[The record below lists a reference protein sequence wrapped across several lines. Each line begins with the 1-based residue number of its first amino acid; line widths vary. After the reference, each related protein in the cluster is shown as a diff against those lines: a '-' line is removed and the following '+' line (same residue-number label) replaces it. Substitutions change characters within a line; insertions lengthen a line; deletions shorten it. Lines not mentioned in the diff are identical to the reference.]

1 MMNFSF
7 NGFNSY
13 PVDSNQR
20 AYQSNPY
27 NSPINFQMPGFNEQ
41 DSQIQKHKQNADLI
55 DTEKVIPMI
64 NISGKNNNFI
74 TDNNNRMYNPF
85 IQDNQRNQISVN
97 DKINVEDVIEDK
109 KQSISNKIIFNPF
122 DVQFEEPVVKL
133 F

>member
-1 MMNFSF
+1 MINFSF

-27 NSPINFQMPGFNEQ
+27 NSPINFQMPGFN
-41 DSQIQKHKQNADLI
+41 DLGSQIQKPKQNTDLI
-55 DTEKVIPMI
+55 DSEKVIPMI
-64 NISGKNNNFI
+64 NISSKNNNFNSVN
-74 TDNNNRMYNPF
+74 DNMMYNPF
-85 IQDNQRNQISVN
+85 IQNNQRNEISVN
-97 DKINVEDVIEDK
+97 DKMDVVDVIDEK
-109 KQSISNKIIFNPF
+109 NQTISNKIISNPF